1 MRKATSLRI
10 SVRLSVV
17 EITSLLNIYLY
28 NVRADVLG
36 AGQPLHD
43 TSSVTLSVLPLYE
56 FIAALVFFQL
66 SVQGRNWFY
75 LGATLP
81 SLARLN
87 NALVKY
93 KMSLAKVW
101 NAEGGAPPPPVAPLP
116 TFVPLSVIRDSSLY
130 HYRSIS
136 EQMFYFNLF
145 FSHAKLMMDGYTL
158 PQFKAFSSEFS
169 AL

>member
-66 SVQGRNWFY
+66 SVQGRN
-75 LGATLP
+75 
-81 SLARLN
+81 
-87 NALVKY
+87 
-93 KMSLAKVW
+93 
-101 NAEGGAPPPPVAPLP
+101 
-116 TFVPLSVIRDSSLY
+116 
-130 HYRSIS
+130 
-136 EQMFYFNLF
+136 
-145 FSHAKLMMDGYTL
+145 
-158 PQFKAFSSEFS
+158 
-169 AL
+169 